1 MTRLS
6 QLPGPGDFRIPDPE
20 CVKVAAE
27 SIALEVGD
35 VFVIE
40 AQDWCDTHDQ
50 PWRECGGMEPNY
62 DDEPVAP

>member
-1 MTRLS
+1 M
-6 QLPGPGDFRIPDPE
+6 PDPE

-62 DDEPVAP
+62 DDEPVNP